1 MVLMRSRRLVWLGL
15 VFLLGALM
23 SPGFDTVLLPGLQA
37 ATVHDDGGA
46 ASAHGAAGGGEHAA
60 GQHDEHG
67 ASHSDPFTFILLEL
81 GFIIGLAM
89 VGRNLA
95 NRFGQ
100 PSVLGELVIGV
111 IVGNIGYWLGAP
123 FFVLVMHLGNL
134 TPLFEQTWR
143 SGQSVPDAARELFTS
158 AELQEGGVG
167 AKLLSIVIGPGGPQ
181 LVDMGFALWI
191 FSSLGVILLLF
202 MVGLESSVLEMRQ
215 VGFRATLVAVIG
227 VVAPFLL
234 GFGFGLWLLPE
245 AGTPAHLFLAATLC
259 ATSVGI
265 TARVF
270 KDLDRVQTPE
280 ARVILG
286 AAVIDD
292 VLGLIILAVV
302 VGIAQTGEVAGASVL
317 RITALSVVFLGVV
330 LVFGER
336 LVRRAT
342 PFFEALDRHHG
353 KLLFPLG
360 LAFIMA
366 WIANLIELA
375 AIVGAFAA
383 GLIINEEYFTE
394 NSGEKKMEELIAPI
408 EAIFAPVFFVLMGM
422 QVNLGA
428 FLQPSVLGV
437 ALAFTAAAIV
447 GKIIAGIGAAPG
459 SDRLSVGI
467 GMIPRGEVGLI
478 FASIGKAVGVVDDA
492 LFSAIVIVVIATT
505 LVTPVAL
512 RWSLFRPRVAKGAL

>member
-1 MVLMRSRRLVWLGL
+1 LASILV
-15 VFLLGALM
+15 LGALL
-23 SPGFDTVLLPGLQA
+23 SPGSRAVMFP
-37 ATVHDDGGA
+37 
-46 ASAHGAAGGGEHAA
+46 ASEAIAVETGGGGSAAHAEHAGDVEPA
-60 GQHDEHG
+60 DDDHHGG

-81 GFIIGLAM
+81 GFILGIAM

-100 PSVLGELVIGV
+100 PSVLGELLIGV
-111 IVGNIGYWLGAP
+111 LVGNVGYWLGAP
-123 FFVLVMHLGNL
+123 FFVMVMHLGSI
-134 TPLFEQTWR
+134 TPLFDEIWR
-143 SGQSVPDAARELFTS
+143 SGHSVPEVARQLFTS

-167 AKLLSIVIGPGGPQ
+167 DMLLDVVVGPDGPR
-181 LVDMGFALWI
+181 LMDMGFALWI

-202 MVGLESSVLEMRQ
+202 MVGLESSVAEMRQ
-215 VGFRATLVAVIG
+215 VGFRATLVALLG
-227 VVAPFLL
+227 VFAPFLL
-234 GFGFGLWLLPE
+234 GLGFGWWLLPDV
-245 AGTPAHLFLAATLC
+245 GMPAHLFLAATLC

-270 KDLDRVQTPE
+270 KDLGRIQTPE
-280 ARVILG
+280 AKVILG

-302 VGIAQTGEVAGASVL
+302 VGIAQTGHVEAGNVA
-317 RITALSVVFLGVV
+317 RITGLSILFLGVV
-330 LVFGER
+330 LIFGER
-336 LVRRAT
+336 IVRRAT

-383 GLIINEEYFTE
+383 GLIINEEYFSE
-394 NSGEKKMEELIAPI
+394 EASGQQKMQELIAPI

-422 QVNLGA
+422 QVNVAA
-428 FLQPSVLGV
+428 FANPAVLGV
-437 ALAFTAAAIV
+437 ALAFMVAAIA
-447 GKIIAGIGAAPG
+447 GKIVSGLGASPG
-459 SDRLSVGI
+459 SDRLSIGI

-478 FASIGKAVGVVDDA
+478 FASIGKAAGVVDDA
-492 LFSAIVIVVIATT
+492 LFSVIVIVVIGTT
-505 LVTPVAL
+505 LITPVAL
-512 RWSLFRPRVAKGAL
+512 RWSLFRPGAVKNASA